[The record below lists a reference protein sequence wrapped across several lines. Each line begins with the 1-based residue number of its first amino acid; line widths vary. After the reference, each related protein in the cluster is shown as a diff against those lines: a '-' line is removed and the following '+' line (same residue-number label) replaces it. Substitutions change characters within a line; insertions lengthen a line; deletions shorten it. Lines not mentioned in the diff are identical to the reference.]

1 MTEREKIIATVA
13 LYNELLD
20 EAELGSYRA
29 GKALAKFLR
38 KFPGIDNYD
47 SNGNYVGSVANENG
61 WTP

>member
-1 MTEREKIIATVA
+1 MTNREEIIANVA
-13 LYNELLD
+13 LYNLLLE
-20 EAELGSYRA
+20 EAERGA
-29 GKALAKFLR
+29 EFADEILAEFLH

>member
-1 MTEREKIIATVA
+1 MNTRQEIIATVT
-13 LYNELLD
+13 LYNQLLD

-29 GKALAKFLR
+29 DEVLNEFLR

-47 SNGNYVGSVANENG
+47 SNGSYVGPVANENG